1 METKDI
7 QKIID
12 RAVGTEGILRIPS
25 WWMHKIL
32 SDLVQYC
39 DSLESSDAG
48 IKEYL
53 ESQLNLVGDAVEAL
67 DARVSEVES
76 HELFAIVS
84 ELPAEPKANTI
95 YLVPSTYGEGNNIL
109 TEWVYIN
116 DAWEQFGEFKADVD
130 LSGYVKKEDGKGLSA
145 NDYTDEDKK
154 KVSSLENYDDTEIKD
169 KLTELSEEINNY
181 ETKVTDIT
189 AAFEEE
195 KTLLYKWG
203 STTYKWTENKVYYW
217 RLYKVEAG
225 QTLILRKKAE
235 RGTFMA
241 VECDLADFVVDG
253 KLGNLVIEQNA
264 PLGDYTYD
272 NTSADTKYIAVL
284 YKYYSYIYFEVF
296 LTATIS
302 IADKVRELEDAAKP
316 ITTERIVD
324 GAVTIEKTDFVE
336 VKPGAQLFDKAT
348 MAIDD
353 AWYKFDSNFTD
364 GIGGYA
370 KFEVNKYTEIYTAIK
385 IPMAKISNVVVSQP
399 KGVVY
404 SYFAVDAD
412 MRVLG
417 YGIPNSSINTG
428 MSIAIPDGCVYLLI
442 SAKSYVADSFMVN
455 EGTEVLPYQ
464 EYGFATF
471 VNGIKLTAQTEKK
484 DVAKLYLPKVLH
496 AVVGDT
502 LQVFYRGLMSVVNPY
517 GYDILLT
524 CKKGKQF
531 PRYFEYTPTTADIG
545 EITFAVTLKDE
556 DGNMLESKECKLV
569 TKAAPSNVGAINIAC
584 FGDSLTI
591 NGTWC
596 AEAYRRLSATNGNPL
611 GLGLTNIKFVGK
623 KTKNG
628 AGYFGEGGWRWYH
641 YVSEGTKAYRFEV
654 SNVNSLSVGSE
665 YTNNGSTFTIQEIN
679 VTNGSGNILC
689 SVSGSNAPLAS
700 GTLTLSQGGGDS
712 SISYLS
718 YEIAPTNPLW
728 DATNNKMSFIPYAN
742 EYADGQLDVVY
753 VLLGWNDVHRES
765 YPYPTMMANCK
776 TFIDTL
782 HAEFPNAKMKL
793 MGLQVCSINGGM
805 GANYGAGDDYSDTYG
820 TIRRLM
826 KLNLAYKE
834 LAESAEYSSFVE
846 YVDIASQFDSEYNM
860 PYAETKVNTRSSV
873 TERRGTNGVHPSN
886 DGYMQIADVVYR
898 NIIANL

>member
-1 METKDI
+1 MADINKLKD
-7 QKIID
+7 KIK
-12 RAVGTEGILRIPS
+12 S
-25 WWMHKIL
+25 
-32 SDLVQYC
+32 
-39 DSLESSDAG
+39 
-48 IKEYL
+48 
-53 ESQLNLVGDAVEAL
+53 
-67 DARVSEVES
+67 
-76 HELFAIVS
+76 
-84 ELPAEPKANTI
+84 TI
-95 YLVPSTYGEGNNIL
+95 YPN
-109 TEWVYIN
+109 
-116 DAWEQFGEFKADVD
+116 
-130 LSGYVKKEDGKGLSA
+130 GKGAINASDHQAMLLDMADGMAETDTKLAELSA
-145 NDYTDEDKK
+145 EF
-154 KVSSLENYDDTEIKD
+154 I
-169 KLTELSEEINNY
+169 Y

-189 AAFEEE
+189 NAFEEE
-195 KTLLYKWG
+195 KTLFYGWG
-203 STTYKWTENKVYYW
+203 DTTFVWTENNDYYW

-225 QTLILRKKAE
+225 KTIVLRKLDE
-235 RGTFMA
+235 ISTIMA
-241 VECDLADFVVDG
+241 VECDLADFVVGG
-253 KLGNLVIEQNA
+253 KLGNLVIEENA
-264 PLGDYTYD
+264 PLGDYTYS
-272 NTSADTKYIAVL
+272 NISGETKYVAIV
-284 YKYYSYIYFEVF
+284 YKYYSYVFFEVF
-296 LTATIS
+296 MDEIVS

-316 ITTERIVD
+316 ITTERIAD
-324 GAVTIEKTDFVE
+324 GAVTMEKTDFVE
-336 VKPGAQLFDKAT
+336 VKPEAQLFDKAT
-348 MAIDD
+348 MAIGG
-353 AWYKFDSNFTD
+353 AWYYWESYSNQV
-364 GIGGYA
+364 IGAYA
-370 KFEVNKYTEIYTAIK
+370 NLEVNDYTGEYTAIK
-385 IPMAKISNVVVSQP
+385 IPIAKISNVVVSQP

-412 MRVLG
+412 MKVLG
-417 YGIPNSSINTG
+417 YAIPNLSINTG

-442 SAKSYVADSFMVN
+442 SAKLYIADSFMVN

-464 EYGFATF
+464 EYGLATF

-524 CKKGKQF
+524 CEKGKQF
-531 PRYFEYTPTTADIG
+531 PRYFEYTPTAADIG
-545 EITFAVTLKDE
+545 ETTFAVTLKDE

-569 TKAAPSNVGAINIAC
+569 TKAAPSSVGAINIAC
-584 FGDSLTI
+584 FGDSLTTG
-591 NGTWC
+591 GTWC
-596 AEAYRRLSATNGNPL
+596 AEAYRRLSATNGNPI

-628 AGYFGEGGWRWYH
+628 AGYFGEGGWRWSH
-641 YVSEGTKAYRFEV
+641 YVSEGETGYRFEV
-654 SNVNSLSVGSE
+654 SNVNTVSVGSK

-712 SISYLS
+712 SISYSS

-728 DATNNKMSFIPYAN
+728 DATNKKMSFIPYAN

-753 VLLGWNDVHRES
+753 VLLGWNDVHREA

-805 GANYGAGDDYSDTYG
+805 GANYGASSDYSDTYG

-846 YVDIASQFDSEYNM
+846 YVDVASQFDSEYSM
-860 PYAETKVNTRSSV
+860 PSAETKVNTRSSM
-873 TERRGTNGVHPSN
+873 TERRGTNGVHPN
-886 DGYMQIADVVYR
+886 AEGYLQIADVVYR